1 MQEIDGGTY
10 LSPPQDGV
18 CLSSIH
24 IILFNAVLNL
34 LLCLE
39 VLDVGTAGE
48 DRILNSDMPGWEIS
62 YQMYPGS
69 TTSSAAGST
78 ILKINY
84 ENGEVKHGG
93 KTSAKTLYKEIKDR
107 TQKNDFQ

>member
-1 MQEIDGGTY
+1 MQEIDGGTP
-10 LSPPQDGV
+10 SPPKDGV
-18 CLSSIH
+18 FLSSIH

-39 VLDVGTAGE
+39 VLDVGPAGE

-69 TTSSAAGST
+69 TTSSAAGSF